1 MGFLLSAA
9 VTVKVTVSPSVT
21 VMVSRP
27 VTVNPPVPVSQPTVP
42 VPVPVNPPVSPSVT
56 VNQESTWFSESIS
69 CVISTPRRMLESYL
83 NSKSGVRFKCTS
95 RANLRRR

>member
-9 VTVKVTVSPSVT
+9 VTVMVT
-21 VMVSRP
+21 VSRP
-27 VTVNPPVPVSQPTVP
+27 VTVSQPPVPVKASPSVP
-42 VPVPVNPPVSPSVT
+42 VKVTVNPPVSVPVSPSVT

-83 NSKSGVRFKCTS
+83 NSKSGVLFKCTS

>member
-9 VTVKVTVSPSVT
+9 VTVKVTVSRPVPVSPSVPVTVSQPPVT
-21 VMVSRP
+21 VMVSP
-27 VTVNPPVPVSQPTVP
+27 SVTVKVL
-42 VPVPVNPPVSPSVT
+42 VSPSVT

-83 NSKSGVRFKCTS
+83 NSKSGVLFKCTS